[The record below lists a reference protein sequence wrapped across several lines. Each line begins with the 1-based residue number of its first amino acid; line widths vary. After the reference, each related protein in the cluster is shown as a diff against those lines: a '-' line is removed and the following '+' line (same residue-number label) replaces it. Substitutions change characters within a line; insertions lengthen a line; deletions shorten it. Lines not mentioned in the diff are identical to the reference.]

1 MAGTSEDY
9 RKEAETGCCK
19 KIDPKKWEGKTIT
32 WKKKRFI
39 KDHVTSFFH
48 IPINFGPVVKRT
60 MAKIDSSKAF
70 PKDPV
75 WISDEKSLWGS
86 DVYFEV
92 TEHVPNAENVFLSG
106 TFMTKVFEGPYQNIK
121 IWMKEM
127 EAYVKSK
134 SKVPKNY
141 YFFYTTCPKCAKQYG
156 KNYVIIF
163 AEI

>member
-1 MAGTSEDY
+1 
-9 RKEAETGCCK
+9 
-19 KIDPKKWEGKTIT
+19 
-32 WKKKRFI
+32 
-39 KDHVTSFFH
+39 
-48 IPINFGPVVKRT
+48 
-60 MAKIDSSKAF
+60 
-70 PKDPV
+70 
-75 WISDEKSLWGS
+75 LWGS